1 MAPTRYS
8 ITLTSLAKHVQ
19 TFNLVTL
26 GQSGPHLL
34 RPVRYMAARVELQR
48 DGTAGQREVR
58 HMLPDSIT
66 LLAGQK
72 LTKLPSGE
80 PLPDGIQNCP
90 EILSATSATP
100 PLVRVERVPVKE
112 IEPASVAAPS
122 SPLPEPTLPPSDAQR
137 TEEPPL
143 EPRPRQRS
151 GGGSSSRS

>member
-19 TFNLVTL
+19 TFNLVTF
-26 GQSGPHLL
+26 GKSGGPHLL

-48 DGTAGQREVR
+48 DGTSGQREVR

-72 LTKLPSGE
+72 LTKLPNGE
-80 PLPDGIQNCP
+80 PLPDGLQNCP

-100 PLVRVERVPVKE
+100 PLVRVERIPVKE
-112 IEPASVAAPS
+112 SESAPVAT
-122 SPLPEPTLPPSDAQR
+122 PLPSEPSPPPSEAQR
-137 TEEPPL
+137 TEEPPS

-151 GGGSSSRS
+151 GGGSSRS